1 MEQTNVNLNVNFVK
15 TYSMNKSKSI
25 SFFVIQYS
33 LYWDGDDIFLNEES
47 ISIINIVNCNIRY
60 NQWESIINKAYD
72 ALDDIKPNEP
82 GIYQT
87 LIRVS
92 EEGLQ
97 PIQSVFINNQ

>member
-1 MEQTNVNLNVNFVK
+1 
-15 TYSMNKSKSI
+15 MNEHNSI

-33 LYWDGDDIFLNEES
+33 LYLENEDLFLNEES
-47 ISIINIVNCNIRY
+47 ISIINVVNCHIRY
-60 NQWESIINKAYD
+60 SQWETIINKAYD
-72 ALDDIKPNEP
+72 ALEDIDPTKP

-87 LIRVS
+87 LIKVS